1 MVADELKAIQNWQ
14 YIALSSLPIQN
25 TDNHFRAI
33 FLSSGVLLKYSFSK
47 CFTILADETSDISS
61 IEQFAL
67 CIRYIESTDVN
78 NFKIVENFLKFVP
91 VESTSG
97 QNLADVLLTTLNS
110 CGINI
115 NYLRGQGYDGAAAM
129 SGIFKGVQARIIE

>member
-1 MVADELKAIQNWQ
+1 MTCGKNSTYISWNIQNQ
-14 YIALSSLPIQN
+14 IIDACDEVILTKRVTKIN
-25 TDNHFRAI
+25 N
-33 FLSSGVLLKYSFSK
+33 VK
-47 CFTILADETSDISS
+47 CFTILADKLSDISS

-67 CIRYIESTDVN
+67 CIRYIELTDVN
-78 NFKIVENFLKFVP
+78 NFKIVENFLKFLP

-129 SGIFKGVQARIIE
+129 SGKFKVSKRV